1 MELQLVSQSNVDL
14 TLIKA
19 AFSVI
24 MTLKVRNEI
33 KHEVESLQNIVVET
47 QTALGIKNPA
57 KPSWK
62 NSYEY

>member
-1 MELQLVSQSNVDL
+1 L

-47 QTALGIKNPA
+47 QTALGIQNPA